1 MKEIII
7 CASYF
12 SRGNHFR
19 REFTNLGAVRSLIP
33 NHVHV
38 MALTATATER
48 AIARVSAILGLVAPK
63 IITVSP
69 DKSNICYWVK
79 PRGSMKEMCEPLLH
93 KLRHQRTAMPR
104 VIIYCKKCD
113 DCASIYYFFL
123 SSLKHEFTEPISAPN
138 VSQFRLVD
146 MYTGVTHKDVQDS
159 IIEAFRD
166 SAAPLRIV
174 VATVAFG
181 MGVDCCSVNQVIHWG
196 PATDMEGY
204 LQECGRAGRNGEFAS
219 ALLYVKKTDL
229 RYLSDEAKSYC
240 LNQTICRRKMLLS
253 FFSSTSDYNFPIGCS
268 CCDVCA
274 SACECCNCKCK
285 DFPSPLL

>member
-1 MKEIII
+1 
-7 CASYF
+7 
-12 SRGNHFR
+12 
-19 REFTNLGAVRSLIP
+19 
-33 NHVHV
+33 
-38 MALTATATER
+38 
-48 AIARVSAILGLVAPK
+48 
-63 IITVSP
+63 
-69 DKSNICYWVK
+69 
-79 PRGSMKEMCEPLLH
+79 MKEMCEPLLH

-204 LQECGRAGRNGEFAS
+204 LQE
-219 ALLYVKKTDL
+219 L
-229 RYLSDEAKSYC
+229 DEMEIRSIIHYA
-240 LNQTICRRKMLLS
+240 IML
-253 FFSSTSDYNFPIGCS
+253 T
-268 CCDVCA
+268 
-274 SACECCNCKCK
+274 
-285 DFPSPLL
+285 

>member
-1 MKEIII
+1 
-7 CASYF
+7 
-12 SRGNHFR
+12 
-19 REFTNLGAVRSLIP
+19 
-33 NHVHV
+33 
-38 MALTATATER
+38 MAAYVDADTL
-48 AIARVSAILGLVAPK
+48 
-63 IITVSP
+63 P
-69 DKSNICYWVK
+69 DKEKIKRVHS
-79 PRGSMKEMCEPLLH
+79 GQFSLL
-93 KLRHQRTAMPR
+93 
-104 VIIYCKKCD
+104 
-113 DCASIYYFFL
+113 F
-123 SSLKHEFTEPISAPN
+123 ISPELLLLNLA
-138 VSQFRLVD
+138 FRE
-146 MYTGVTHKDVQDS
+146 
-159 IIEAFRD
+159 IEAFRD

-181 MGVDCCSVNQVIHWG
+181 MGVNCCSVNQVIHWG

-268 CCDVCA
+268 CCDVCV